1 MKGIVERTVE
11 FSMKNKQIV
20 YLFVIMLMLFGVY
33 SLFVMPKQEFPVFTI
48 RQGLVV
54 GVYPG
59 VSSSEIE
66 KTYQA
71 FRGISI

>member
-33 SLFVMPKQEFPVFTI
+33 SLFVMPKQEFPFS
-48 RQGLVV
+48 Q
-54 GVYPG
+54 
-59 VSSSEIE
+59 
-66 KTYQA
+66 
-71 FRGISI
+71 